1 MLLNVVSS
9 LTYFSYIV
17 YPQLQVPM
25 PMSCMSDRVIV
36 DSRRFGFG
44 AMVCMRLNTKLQPLY
59 MLLLL
64 TLVIYC

>member
-44 AMVCMRLNTKLQPLY
+44 AMVCMRLNTKTSAT